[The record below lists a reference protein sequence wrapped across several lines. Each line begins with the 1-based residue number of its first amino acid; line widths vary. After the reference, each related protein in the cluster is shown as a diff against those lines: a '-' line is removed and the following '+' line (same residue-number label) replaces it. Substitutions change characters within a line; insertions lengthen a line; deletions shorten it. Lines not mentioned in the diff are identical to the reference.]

1 MAIHRDYPKKNGIF
15 FTISKRNVFLPL
27 RYTKTPS
34 FQLSLKTFLPL
45 KSTTLYILFIGG
57 LLLVLSACSTRK
69 DKFMNRN
76 FQALNTKYNVL
87 FNGEQALDQGLI
99 ELKDTY
105 RDNFWEVL
113 PIERMQLTEEDIEPG
128 DVRNANFERAED
140 KSIKAIQRRSMF
152 IGGVERNYQ
161 IDEAYLL
168 LGKSRYFDQRFVPA
182 LEAFNYILYKYPESD
197 KIYEAKIWREKTNIR
212 LENEAL
218 AINNLKKLMAE
229 IKFKEHIYADANAI
243 IAQAYWNLEQ
253 KDSAIVRL
261 KKATFHTKSEEEKA
275 RYRFITGQMFEDIN
289 KPDSAFKYYQK
300 VIDMKRKS
308 PRHYVIQAHAR
319 QAKQFDYKNGD
330 TLAFLEKFDKLIDDR
345 ENRPYLDV
353 LFHQKALF
361 YDKQDND
368 SRAIAYYNKS
378 LRAQSQDPYL
388 VASNYR
394 NLAEIYF
401 DKAQYTLAGNYYDST
416 LVFMVERTK
425 EQKSIQKK
433 RDNLDDVIMYEGIA
447 QRNDSI
453 LNILALPESDRIA
466 FFQSFIDKKKQEE
479 AEMRKK
485 MEKEAKGKGGQREE
499 FLGNDF
505 SADEKVARPTIGP
518 GMTSAKSSTFYF
530 YNPSTVAQGRKE
542 FQKQWGRRT
551 PGTYWRNQ
559 VARAGA
565 TRLEDDEVDDP
576 ADLMTKKE
584 EGKEGSDESALNVD
598 FFLSQL
604 PQSQREK
611 DSLAKE
617 RNFAYYQLGLIYKE
631 KFKEYPLAA
640 DRLEILLRSKPE
652 ERLVLP
658 GMYHLYRIYEK
669 INPSKA
675 LALKDKILNQ
685 FPDSRYAQLISRGN
699 VDALAENDPNI
710 YYARLYK
717 QHNQG
722 DYREVWFKTLEAID
736 VYTGE
741 EVVPKFE
748 ILKAILAGKLFG
760 LEEYKKGL
768 NEIALN
774 YPNVEE
780 GKRAEKLL
788 VYQLPPLENLDF
800 YQTVPNSYKVIYR
813 APHPL
818 DKKSE
823 ETKAIIEK
831 YLQDRGQKGLSVM
844 VDIYKM
850 NENFI
855 VIHGLTNE
863 ENAKTVASVLK
874 EYKDYRV
881 ALPAIVISNEDY
893 KVVQIKKSLED
904 YLNPNYVAKEKKTF
918 NPEPEEVVAQSKPQ
932 IQKPPMTTGLKPEGK
947 KPETRPIQNNT
958 TQSLPQQSGNPRMNQ
973 QNNTGNNMA
982 PPGSNMM
989 PPGGGPRKP

>member
-1 MAIHRDYPKKNGIF
+1 M
-15 FTISKRNVFLPL
+15 
-27 RYTKTPS
+27 
-34 FQLSLKTFLPL
+34 

-57 LLLVLSACSTRK
+57 LLLVLSACSTKK
-69 DKFMNRN
+69 DKFLNRN

-87 FNGEQALDQGLI
+87 FNGELALDQGLV
-99 ELKDTY
+99 ELKETY

-113 PIERMQLTEEDIEPG
+113 PIERMQLAEEDVDPG

-168 LGKSRYFDQRFVPA
+168 LGKARYFDQRFLPA

-212 LENEAL
+212 LENEEL
-218 AINNLKKLMAE
+218 AIKNLNNL
-229 IKFKEHIYADANAI
+229 INTVKFKNHVYADANAI

-253 KDSAIVRL
+253 KDSAVNRL
-261 KKATFHTKSEEEKA
+261 KKAAFHSKSNQDKA
-275 RYRFITGQMFEDIN
+275 RYHFIVGQIFDDIN
-289 KPDSAFKYYQK
+289 QPDSSFKYYQK
-300 VIDMKRKS
+300 VIDLNRKS

-319 QAKQFDYKNGD
+319 QARQFDYKNGD
-330 TLAFLEKFDKLIDDR
+330 TLAFLEKLNKLIDDR
-345 ENRPYLDV
+345 ENRPYLDL
-353 LFHQKALF
+353 LFHQKALY
-361 YDKQDND
+361 YDKKDNNN
-368 SRAIAYYNKS
+368 RAITYYNKS
-378 LRAQSQDPYL
+378 LRAQSEDAYL

-401 DKAQYTLAGNYYDST
+401 DKAQYVLAGNYYDST
-416 LVFMVERTK
+416 LVFIFNRAR
-425 EQKSIQKK
+425 EQKAIQKK

-453 LNILALPESDRIA
+453 LNILALPDSDRIA
-466 FFQSFIDKKKQEE
+466 FFQSFIDKKKQQELE
-479 AEMRKK
+479 KREKIEK
-485 MEKEAKGKGGQREE
+485 MKKGKGEE
-499 FLGNDF
+499 QAVFFGNDF
-505 SADEKVARPTIGP
+505 FVDDMISKPTIGP
-518 GMTSAKSSTFYF
+518 GINSARSNEFYF
-530 YNPSTVAQGRKE
+530 YNPSTVDQGRKV
-542 FQKQWGRRT
+542 FQNQWGRRT
-551 PGTYWRNQ
+551 QGTYWRNQ
-559 VARAGA
+559 SAK
-565 TRLEDDEVDDP
+565 LEALTLDDDAYEDP
-576 ADLMTKKE
+576 ADVLVKNLEK
-584 EGKEGSDESALNVD
+584 GKEKDDSVLTVD

-604 PQSQREK
+604 PKTQKEL
-611 DSLAKE
+611 DSLNKE

-640 DRLEILLRSKPE
+640 DRLEVLLRSKPE

-669 INPSKA
+669 INPAKGTD
-675 LALKDKILNQ
+675 LKDKIINQ
-685 FPDSRYAQLISRGN
+685 FPDSRYAQIISRGN
-699 VDALAENDPNI
+699 IDALAENDPNI
-710 YYARLYK
+710 YYTQLYK

-722 DYREVWFKTLEAID
+722 DYREVWFKTLEAIN
-736 VYTGE
+736 VYMGE
-741 EVVPKFE
+741 EIVPKLE
-748 ILKAILAGKLFG
+748 MLKAILAGKLFG
-760 LEEYKKGL
+760 LEEYKKAL

-788 VYQLPPLENLDF
+788 TYQLPPLDNLDF
-800 YQTVPNSYKVIYR
+800 NQTVPNSYKVIYR

-874 EYKDYRV
+874 EHKDYKV
-881 ALPAIVISNEDY
+881 GLPAIVISNEDY
-893 KVVQIKKSLED
+893 KVVQIKKSLKD
-904 YLNPNYVAKEKKTF
+904 YLNPNYIPQEKKTF
-918 NPEPEEVVAQSKPQ
+918 SPEPEEAVVQMKH
-932 IQKPPMTTGLKPEGK
+932 QKQKAPMTTGLKPEGK
-947 KPETRPIQNNT
+947 KPETKPSQNNT
-958 TQSLPQQSGNPRMNQ
+958 TQSFQQQSGNPRMNQ
-973 QNNTGNNMA
+973 QNNRGNNMA
-982 PPGSNMM
+982 PPGNIMM